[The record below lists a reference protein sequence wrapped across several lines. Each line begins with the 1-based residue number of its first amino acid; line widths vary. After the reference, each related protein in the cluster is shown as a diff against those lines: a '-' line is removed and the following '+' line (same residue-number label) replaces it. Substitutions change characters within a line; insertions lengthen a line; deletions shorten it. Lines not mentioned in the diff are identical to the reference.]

1 MSTYNLDEN
10 RKDNG
15 RSDQVQLSKKRNR
28 HLGIILS
35 LLFVGLFIIATRVM
49 ITGSKVPPTVEG
61 AMESIKTPV
70 LGIIGAF
77 LVLVAVIEIVLR
89 IVKGRVRENGNPE

>member
-1 MSTYNLDEN
+1 MNDPAH
-10 RKDNG
+10 R
-15 RSDQVQLSKKRNR
+15 KRNR
-28 HLGIILS
+28 RLGIILS

-70 LGIIGAF
+70 LGIIGFF
-77 LVLVAVIEIVLR
+77 LVLIAVIEIVFRILR
-89 IVKGRVRENGNPE
+89 SRMRKDGNTE

>member
-1 MSTYNLDEN
+1 MSTRNLDES

-15 RSDQVQLSKKRNR
+15 RSDQKQLIKKRNR
-28 HLGIILS
+28 RLGIILS

-61 AMESIKTPV
+61 AMESIKTPI
-70 LGIIGAF
+70 LGIIGLF
-77 LVLVAVIEIVLR
+77 LVIVAVIEIVLR
-89 IVKGRVRENGNPE
+89 ILKNRIRKDGTE

>member
-1 MSTYNLDEN
+1 MKTPDH
-10 RKDNG
+10 RKRNG
-15 RSDQVQLSKKRNR
+15 R
-28 HLGIILS
+28 LGITLS
-35 LLFVGLFIIATRVM
+35 VLFVGLFIIATRVM
-49 ITGSKVPPTVEG
+49 ITGSKIPPTVEG

-89 IVKGRVRENGNPE
+89 ILKSRVRENGTE

>member
-1 MSTYNLDEN
+1 MNAPEYRKQN
-10 RKDNG
+10 R
-15 RSDQVQLSKKRNR
+15 R
-28 HLGIILS
+28 LGTILS

-70 LGIIGAF
+70 LGIIGLF

-89 IVKGRVRENGNPE
+89 IVKKRVRENGTE

>member
-1 MSTYNLDEN
+1 MNEPEH
-10 RKDNG
+10 R
-15 RSDQVQLSKKRNR
+15 KRNR
-28 HLGIILS
+28 RLGIILS

-70 LGIIGAF
+70 LGIIGFF
-77 LVLVAVIEIVLR
+77 LVLIAVIEIVFRILR
-89 IVKGRVRENGNPE
+89 SRMRKDGNTE

>member
-1 MSTYNLDEN
+1 MSTHNLDEN

-15 RSDQVQLSKKRNR
+15 RSAQEQLLKKRNR
-28 HLGIILS
+28 RLGIILS
-35 LLFVGLFIIATRVM
+35 LLFIGLFIIATQVM

-77 LVLVAVIEIVLR
+77 LVLVAVIEIAFR
-89 IVKGRVRENGNPE
+89 IVKSRVRENGNPE